1 MQTWVCTSFI
11 DSSLDIFSLPFAVS
25 VHTLQSLTWTQSSPL
40 LSYSVLLVAVWWLTC
55 SNVCFLLLWLVST
68 FLYTSETSFLLDLEH
83 PGYLASRTEFYRT
96 HGQSS
101 LTPTPPT
108 KKGPVLVN
116 AGRTRYL
123 LFTTNWG
130 CICVAEVNFHAWY
143 NPAPEGSNQ
152 FQTRTSQVQ
161 AVANCHTQWSARAV
175 SNMAARTGIFQ
186 SLS

>member
-1 MQTWVCTSFI
+1 MHFI
-11 DSSLDIFSLPFAVS
+11 YWFFFRYIFLALRSVS
-25 VHTLQSLTWTQSSPL
+25 PHSTVTYMNTILSSPL
-40 LSYSVLLVAVWWLTC
+40 LFRPASGCLMADLLQRMFSTTVACQHILVYVR
-55 SNVCFLLLWLVST
+55 NVFSSRFRT
-68 FLYTSETSFLLDLEH
+68 
-83 PGYLASRTEFYRT
+83 PGIFGVPNRILQNTWTEFFN
-96 HGQSS
+96 
-101 LTPTPPT
+101 TPPPQ

-116 AGRTRYL
+116 AGRTRSL
-123 LFTTNWG
+123 LFTTNLG